1 MYGPGSYGYGPGM
14 PPPPMGGFGM
24 GFDPAYASHLNF
36 LPVGAADLHTAEYDE
51 HVSFED
57 VQELPLGDERRAAS
71 YKEYKK
77 YRAFYDDIRKMLV
90 RKLRELRQIDN
101 TIAQNKNHTDATYN
115 RDKLDEKRKEIIY
128 GTGDALNGDY
138 SISKLQKFIDECKV
152 KINTCGKELGLY
164 LIPLEEYDFVPK
176 NLSMYLEYNDAY
188 NFCDDN
194 KAGVNFDRSDVYDED
209 KKINRKLKEMQRVNN
224 GFFGGRHLTPSKRT
238 YSIKYPKL
246 KNDCKDKSYDNDW
259 HDIHIKGLKQFEGT
273 DIFNINYTLDDDEDK
288 NVSMYVRLN
297 AAGKLNLIP
306 VDDASLINDNDY
318 NLKDVS
324 IDELLKNMYIIP
336 TYEVTK
342 TKELLNAI
350 KPAKK
355 IKENENT
362 NNIPNVGSADTQPN
376 VQAASNISTD
386 SNTSNVNEEITDAV
400 KTAEEKQKEA
410 ENGLI
415 ETFKHVYNNLRED
428 HKDKSMEEIDEY
440 FLKAIE
446 GIIGKENIF
455 SNDLFEDLVQQVG
468 IDKAVENIA
477 KTSSKMM
484 NRKEETDNINVT
496 PIVDDPAEKNKL
508 ISDILNAALNSG
520 AFDLQN
526 GNLDFNAKFNAM
538 NEAKAK
544 LEKTSTEELKNIL
557 AMYKSNDSKKDLPS
571 VQNTGTQIVAFNP
584 SKTVVDSRAEE
595 IRNALNE
602 INNINDEDSKGKRL

>member
-209 KKINRKLKEMQRVNN
+209 K
-224 GFFGGRHLTPSKRT
+224 
-238 YSIKYPKL
+238 
-246 KNDCKDKSYDNDW
+246 
-259 HDIHIKGLKQFEGT
+259 
-273 DIFNINYTLDDDEDK
+273 
-288 NVSMYVRLN
+288 
-297 AAGKLNLIP
+297 
-306 VDDASLINDNDY
+306 
-318 NLKDVS
+318 
-324 IDELLKNMYIIP
+324 
-336 TYEVTK
+336 
-342 TKELLNAI
+342 
-350 KPAKK
+350 
-355 IKENENT
+355 
-362 NNIPNVGSADTQPN
+362 
-376 VQAASNISTD
+376 
-386 SNTSNVNEEITDAV
+386 
-400 KTAEEKQKEA
+400 
-410 ENGLI
+410 
-415 ETFKHVYNNLRED
+415 
-428 HKDKSMEEIDEY
+428 
-440 FLKAIE
+440 
-446 GIIGKENIF
+446 
-455 SNDLFEDLVQQVG
+455 
-468 IDKAVENIA
+468 
-477 KTSSKMM
+477 
-484 NRKEETDNINVT
+484 
-496 PIVDDPAEKNKL
+496 
-508 ISDILNAALNSG
+508 
-520 AFDLQN
+520 
-526 GNLDFNAKFNAM
+526 
-538 NEAKAK
+538 
-544 LEKTSTEELKNIL
+544 
-557 AMYKSNDSKKDLPS
+557 
-571 VQNTGTQIVAFNP
+571 
-584 SKTVVDSRAEE
+584 
-595 IRNALNE
+595 
-602 INNINDEDSKGKRL
+602 